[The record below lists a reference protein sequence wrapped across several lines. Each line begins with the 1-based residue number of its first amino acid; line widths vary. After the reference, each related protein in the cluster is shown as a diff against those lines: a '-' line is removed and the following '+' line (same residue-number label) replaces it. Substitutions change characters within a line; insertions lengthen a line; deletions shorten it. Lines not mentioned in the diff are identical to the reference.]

1 MKMVNELVACILLAG
16 AAIIAVAAEPQ
27 IKVAV
32 VEVAK
37 IAPSKPVAKPAAVK
51 ASEAA
56 VHDYRL
62 ERESCC
68 GPQN

>member
-1 MKMVNELVACILLAG
+1 MRKITEIAACILLAG
-16 AAIIAVAAEPQ
+16 ATILAVASEPQ
-27 IKVAV
+27 IKVAATDAA
-32 VEVAK
+32 VAK
-37 IAPSKPVAKPAAVK
+37 AAKPAKAVVVK
-51 ASEAA
+51 PTEAV